1 MDSQR
6 NTINNNNTSI
16 ISQSSRKDFNKQKSL
31 NNTSMISTGSN
42 KFKRLRRKET
52 YIDIQREK
60 LGLGTSMIEV
70 GKTIMKLSKA
80 DRSFKD
86 DRMNK
91 SINKDKDPRKIW
103 KKSQTMSFRRYK
115 VHFDDENILDNIN
128 DSKMDIN
135 ELNNENEEDEERK
148 KKEDEERKK
157 KEDEERKKKEE

>member
-60 LGLGTSMIEV
+60 LGLG
-70 GKTIMKLSKA
+70 K
-80 DRSFKD
+80 
-86 DRMNK
+86 
-91 SINKDKDPRKIW
+91 
-103 KKSQTMSFRRYK
+103 
-115 VHFDDENILDNIN
+115 
-128 DSKMDIN
+128 
-135 ELNNENEEDEERK
+135 
-148 KKEDEERKK
+148 
-157 KEDEERKKKEE
+157 

>member
-16 ISQSSRKDFNKQKSL
+16 ISQSFRKDFNKQKSL

-115 VHFDDENILDNIN
+115 VHFDDENMLDDSN

-135 ELNNENEEDEERK
+135 ELNNENEEEERK
-148 KKEDEERKK
+148 KK
-157 KEDEERKKKEE
+157 